1 MQDKI
6 KGGRMVEFLSS
17 LSGMGGM
24 VLLVCGIVLSG
35 CTSTGHWSAGM
46 VVPKMKGALD
56 TRRIVPLGSTPR
68 SVSGWE
74 CDNEPLFLQPGGN
87 AFVSTG
93 ILRSLKK
100 NFSSQAN
107 ALLQSSGEWTV
118 TDYGLWNSTCV
129 RYTGIVATILPLTSL
144 RFVKEVPSGRAPSSP
159 LDHKQSPLP
168 SPVASASVRVPT
180 HSKPLGQ
187 SPSRVPRIEAWMLA
201 SSGVRIY
208 HGGLVAR
215 VPEKGMPLSPMSAS
229 RKSGEQGALGS
240 SSLPVG
246 SPPKPL
252 SAAVSQKTVTVPR
265 IEPWMLASSGARIY
279 HGGLVAR
286 APEKGVP
293 LSPMSSSRKNG
304 EQVALGKFSLPVVS
318 PPKPSSIGVLQKT
331 VTVPRIEPWMAP
343 PVPGEI
349 FHGDFS
355 SPH

>member
-24 VLLVCGIVLSG
+24 VLLGCGIALSG

-56 TRRIVPLGSTPR
+56 TRRIVPLGSPPR

-129 RYTGIVATILPLTSL
+129 RYSGIVATILPLTSR
-144 RFVKEVPSGRAPSSP
+144 RFVKAVPSGRAPASP
-159 LDHKQSPLP
+159 LDHKQSSLP
-168 SPVASASVRVPT
+168 SPVASASVPVPT

-187 SPSRVPRIEAWMLA
+187 SPS
-201 SSGVRIY
+201 
-208 HGGLVAR
+208 
-215 VPEKGMPLSPMSAS
+215 
-229 RKSGEQGALGS
+229 Q
-240 SSLPVG
+240 
-246 SPPKPL
+246 
-252 SAAVSQKTVTVPR
+252 VPR
-265 IEPWMLASSGARIY
+265 IEPWMLASSGVRIY
-279 HGGLVAR
+279 HAGLVAR
-286 APEKGVP
+286 APEKGVSP

-304 EQVALGKFSLPVVS
+304 EQVSLGNSPLPVVS
-318 PPKPSSIGVLQKT
+318 PPKPLSVAVSPKT
-331 VTVPRIEPWMAP
+331 VAVPRIEPWMAP